1 VAALLYKKMLK
12 KILKLSI
19 MLATVTAFFCYV
31 FDVVM
36 GTLVHSRKEVVVP
49 NIVGKSL
56 YDALEKLSKTG
67 FAVKKVGEEF
77 SQKLAAG
84 TILRQIPSAGMT
96 VREGRIINV
105 TVSQGEDISVVPN
118 LVGQS
123 FRSAD
128 ITLKYLGLVVGK
140 VSQKCSISSEKGVVI
155 SQDIVA
161 GKVVNKGSI
170 INIEISNG
178 HSSDKIIFMPNFINK
193 NLREAMVWAAQNGI
207 AVSVIKT
214 DKSFLGYETDT
225 VVTQY
230 PEADTDITD
239 AKSINLYVSISS

>member
-1 VAALLYKKMLK
+1 MLK

-19 MLATVTAFFCYV
+19 MLAVVTTVFCFV
-31 FDVVM
+31 FDNVM
-36 GTLVHSRKEVVVP
+36 ETLVHSRKEVVVP

-56 YDALEKLSKTG
+56 YDAVEKLSKNG
-67 FAVKKVGEEF
+67 LAVKKAGKEF

-96 VREGRIINV
+96 VREGRIVNV
-105 TVSQGEDISVVPN
+105 TVSQGGEVTIVPN
-118 LVGQS
+118 IVGQN
-123 FRSAD
+123 FRSAG
-128 ITLKYLGLVVGK
+128 IALKYLGLVVGE
-140 VSQKCSISSEKGVVI
+140 VSQKCSISFEKGIVL

-178 HSSDKIIFMPNFINK
+178 PPSNGIVFMPNFVNK
-193 NLREAMVWAAQNGI
+193 NLREAKIWAAQNGI

-214 DKSFLGYETDT
+214 DKNLFGCEADT
-225 VVTQY
+225 VVKQY
-230 PEADTDITD
+230 PEADTDVTD
-239 AKSINLYVSISS
+239 VRSVNLYVSITS